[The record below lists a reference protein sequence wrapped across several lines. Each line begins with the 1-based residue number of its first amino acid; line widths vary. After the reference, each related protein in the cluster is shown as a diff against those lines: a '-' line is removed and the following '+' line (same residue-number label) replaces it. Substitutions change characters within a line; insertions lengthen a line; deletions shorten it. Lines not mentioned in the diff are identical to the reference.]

1 MQRFLQFVFLCLSA
15 IVVNAIVNPWFLI
28 VAIPIVIIYYGLQR
42 FYRFSSR
49 LDFIYRMTSDVST
62 F

>member
-15 IVVNAIVNPWFLI
+15 IVVNALVNPWFLI
-28 VAIPIVIIYYGLQR
+28 VAVPIVGIYYFIQK

-49 LDFIYRMTSDVST
+49 
-62 F
+62 